1 MKGGLQLLYAA
12 SVKVSYRHNQRRID
26 LIVNADNLEKAKDR
40 AIKQA
45 RSIYAPGKKA
55 VYTVS
60 EIISEIEALETLRP
74 FPTTEIPAEP
84 DSEGSPN

>member
-1 MKGGLQLLYAA
+1 MLYAA
-12 SVKVSYRHNQRRID
+12 SVKVTYRRNQRRID
-26 LIVNADNLEKAKDR
+26 LIVNADSLEKAKER

-60 EIISEIEALETLRP
+60 EIISEVEALETLRP
-74 FPTTEIPAEP
+74 FPSTEISAEP
-84 DSEGSPN
+84 DPENPPNQQ